1 MRRCVER
8 LLIDF
13 YTHIFLDFDLCVYII
28 QHIEATHC
36 RTGSNNSRSRP
47 FIITEKQN
55 AQPSRKGETVQ
66 AANLSAAK
74 RKASGMQM
82 FKGTVLEISAE
93 NGAVLSRKEGGRW
106 TDTI

>member
-1 MRRCVER
+1 M
-8 LLIDF
+8 
-13 YTHIFLDFDLCVYII
+13 T
-28 QHIEATHC
+28 T
-36 RTGSNNSRSRP
+36 

-55 AQPSRKGETVQ
+55 AQSSRKGEAVE

-74 RKASGMQM
+74 KKASCMQM

-93 NGAVLSRKEGGRW
+93 TGAVLSRKEDGRW